1 MYIKGTRLNG
11 QVIRFEN
18 IFLIWDEKTKYYW
31 LSNLTSKRFN
41 PKRSKYDKLP
51 IIEKI
56 RRNNNKIGK
65 LVKNRRRQES
75 CKCWR
80 ICTTSKIENMHF
92 GNRKNIY

>member
-18 IFLIWDEKTKYYW
+18 IFLMWDEKTKYYW

-65 LVKNRRRQES
+65 LALITFSKTIRSFNKFTQSFVTIGGKN
-75 CKCWR
+75 KL
-80 ICTTSKIENMHF
+80 IINK
-92 GNRKNIY
+92 